1 MDLVDIISTWVS
13 QHDTIETLHG
23 PTRENW
29 TLFANFPRRKN
40 IYGNLLKRRK
50 AFQRTLTLGHLAINL
65 QELGGGEEVDHSP
78 LTEDLPLYGE
88 ECDESAL
95 TLDHL
100 LNNFKCP
107 GYISRFGI
115 TERGYIGRVPIA
127 TRRGDLIV
135 ILLDAKVPH
144 VLRRVAGTHHYHML
158 GEYCKL
164 RKHIQPK
171 ISMF

>member
-1 MDLVDIISTWVS
+1 MSTWVS

-23 PTRENW
+23 PTPENW
-29 TLFANFPRRKN
+29 TLFANFSRRKN
-40 IYGNLLKRRK
+40 IYRNLLKRRK
-50 AFQRTLTLGHLAINL
+50 AFQ
-65 QELGGGEEVDHSP
+65 Q
-78 LTEDLPLYGE
+78 

-144 VLRRVAGTHHYHML
+144 VLRRVAGTHHYRLL
-158 GEYCKL
+158 GEYYIHGIMKEAFMRNWGGKTQDFIL
-164 RKHIQPK
+164 K
-171 ISMF
+171 